1 MQLKANRSTPSLP
14 HKFEVDLCYPVI
26 VHLHPLRFLS
36 VNACA
41 GGKGEVAKA
50 FRMNVGVT
58 LMKENRRKI
67 DMDPGA

>member
-1 MQLKANRSTPSLP
+1 M
-14 HKFEVDLCYPVI
+14 PVQDE
-26 VHLHPLRFLS
+26 R
-36 VNACA
+36 
-41 GGKGEVAKA
+41 GGNGEVAKA